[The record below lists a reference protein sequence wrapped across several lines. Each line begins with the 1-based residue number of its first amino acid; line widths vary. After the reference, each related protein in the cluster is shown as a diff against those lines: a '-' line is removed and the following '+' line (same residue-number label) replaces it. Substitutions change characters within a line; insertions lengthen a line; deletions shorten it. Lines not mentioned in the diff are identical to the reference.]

1 MIDNRQQD
9 IKERISRYA
18 MNLWGITDPSKMD
31 PVVDLLLDA
40 FAYNSNRL
48 YQDIEAADAAIL
60 HRLARLLV
68 PHKWSLPFPAH
79 ALLTICPASGNIR
92 ECSIEDQFYVDK
104 MFFGKG
110 TVRLFFTPLAAY
122 PLVDGQVRSIVDGN
136 RMRTCFTDGRR
147 AVSILPNKDED
158 NELSIW
164 VGVSISEMNL
174 LSTDSLT
181 LCILPENDR
190 LSPLIRDI
198 QVYDTDNHI
207 MRTHTPMF
215 SLPEKEKY
223 YYFEDINDYYADNYV
238 TIDLAGHEHRESL
251 CCTPLPR
258 IWNSDGMDG
267 KLEKLCWFRL
277 QFPNTSQD
285 VDFDE
290 IRILLNTF
298 PVVNRQQAFKKHD
311 FSKEGS
317 IVSLPYS
324 AETHF
329 LHIDSLQDN
338 EGRNYTDIQ
347 SHYEGNPSGAFS
359 VYFGNLERFDTD
371 NARSLIIKLMHLLR
385 EDGMAFSSENSEILG
400 GKLTE
405 LYESIT
411 SMGKNSYDLVQ
422 RGNRPRVFLLTY
434 PEKGAE
440 NVEVKYWL
448 SNGPTGNG
456 LDETT
461 PLSHHMTDKY
471 LNAGLRFQTETK
483 QGTAHKNEQE
493 LINSLRYGLLSR
505 DRIVTEEDVR
515 SYIFHKLGN
524 AVKNVDIRDGVA
536 ISPDIK
542 KGIVRT
548 TEIRISLK
556 RSAGGHAPDFSITA
570 RFLEKELTKRAI
582 SKIPFK
588 VSFV

>member
-1 MIDNRQQD
+1 
-9 IKERISRYA
+9 
-18 MNLWGITDPSKMD
+18 
-31 PVVDLLLDA
+31 
-40 FAYNSNRL
+40 
-48 YQDIEAADAAIL
+48 
-60 HRLARLLV
+60 
-68 PHKWSLPFPAH
+68 
-79 ALLTICPASGNIR
+79 
-92 ECSIEDQFYVDK
+92 
-104 MFFGKG
+104 
-110 TVRLFFTPLAAY
+110 
-122 PLVDGQVRSIVDGN
+122 
-136 RMRTCFTDGRR
+136 
-147 AVSILPNKDED
+147 
-158 NELSIW
+158 
-164 VGVSISEMNL
+164 
-174 LSTDSLT
+174 
-181 LCILPENDR
+181 
-190 LSPLIRDI
+190 
-198 QVYDTDNHI
+198 
-207 MRTHTPMF
+207 
-215 SLPEKEKY
+215 
-223 YYFEDINDYYADNYV
+223 
-238 TIDLAGHEHRESL
+238 
-251 CCTPLPR
+251 
-258 IWNSDGMDG
+258 
-267 KLEKLCWFRL
+267 
-277 QFPNTSQD
+277 
-285 VDFDE
+285 
-290 IRILLNTF
+290 
-298 PVVNRQQAFKKHD
+298 
-311 FSKEGS
+311 
-317 IVSLPYS
+317 
-324 AETHF
+324 
-329 LHIDSLQDN
+329 
-338 EGRNYTDIQ
+338 
-347 SHYEGNPSGAFS
+347 
-359 VYFGNLERFDTD
+359 
-371 NARSLIIKLMHLLR
+371 MHLLR

-556 RSAGGHAPDFSITA
+556 RSPGGHATDFPITA